1 LKIQPFA
8 INDKGDNFTSL
19 KNMKQIYKIKNNP
32 TQSIL
37 LYQPIVRKIPDKSY
51 DDVVKH
57 DFTKNAIIYDLA

>member
-1 LKIQPFA
+1 
-8 INDKGDNFTSL
+8 
-19 KNMKQIYKIKNNP
+19 MKQIYKIKNNP

-57 DFTKNAIIYDLA
+57 DFTKKMLSFII